1 MRARRSTALAAS
13 AATVMLFA
21 GCSGGAD
28 ASPPDADAQ
37 RVLLVSNQPLD
48 PGTSGGEIVADGLD
62 VCAEEGWETQ
72 SIVVADVNQYESTL
86 RTAARDGY
94 DLIAT
99 TFPPMSDA
107 TVAVAD
113 ESPDTDFVAIYQFTN
128 TEGEEVHPNI
138 ASSSFSYEQTGYLW
152 GVAAATLSEAGRTGV
167 VNGMA
172 EPGSNTVINGVIQGA
187 ASVRPD
193 LGLTVTYTNSY
204 TDPAKGSENTAAL
217 LNDGVDLV
225 FAMADQSNI
234 GVIDTAKDAGALVIG
249 DTAQRI
255 ESYPEGIVAT
265 QPLTFGEPLADACR
279 GEFAGGEHT
288 VYQLSEAGG
297 QQILDEVAAWAEAS
311 GSPRGGEAVD
321 AVNAAWEAIRSGELV
336 VEADPSEPGTGN

>member
-1 MRARRSTALAAS
+1 MRARRYTAIAAAAAS
-13 AATVMLFA
+13 VMLFA
-21 GCSGGAD
+21 GCSGGGGESAEAD
-28 ASPPDADAQ
+28 TQ

-62 VCAEEGWETQ
+62 VCADEGWDTQ

-152 GVAAATLSEAGRTGV
+152 GVAAATLSESGHVGV

-172 EPGSNTVINGVIQGA
+172 EPGSNTVINGVVQGA
-187 ASVRPD
+187 ATVRPD
-193 LGLTVTYTNSY
+193 LELTVTYTNSY
-204 TDPAKGSENTAAL
+204 TDPAKGSENAAAL
-217 LNDGVDLV
+217 LNEGVDLLL
-225 FAMADQSNI
+225 AMADQSNI
-234 GVIDTAKDAGALVIG
+234 GVIDTAKDAQALVIG

-288 VYQLSEAGG
+288 VYQLSADGG
-297 QQILDEVAAWAEAS
+297 QQILDEVATWAEAS
-311 GSPRGGEAVD
+311 GSALGSAAVD
-321 AVNAAWEAIRSGELV
+321 AVNAAWESIQSGDVV
-336 VEADPSEPGTGN
+336 VEADPAEPGTGN